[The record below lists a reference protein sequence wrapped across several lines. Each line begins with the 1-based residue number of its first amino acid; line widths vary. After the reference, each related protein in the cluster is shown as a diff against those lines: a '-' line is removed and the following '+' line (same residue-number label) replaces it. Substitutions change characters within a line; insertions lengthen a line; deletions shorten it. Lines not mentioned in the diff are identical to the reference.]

1 MHTSLNDLKKAWCM
15 DCKHLYVSGLKK
27 ALSRE
32 RFNKQKR
39 PDPWAAEAVFNY
51 VDTELDRD
59 GRNKEGQMMSR
70 NTSLTK
76 ASLHGTDLPQ

>member
-27 ALSRE
+27 ALSRG

-39 PDPWAAEAVFNY
+39 PDP
-51 VDTELDRD
+51 
-59 GRNKEGQMMSR
+59 
-70 NTSLTK
+70 
-76 ASLHGTDLPQ
+76 